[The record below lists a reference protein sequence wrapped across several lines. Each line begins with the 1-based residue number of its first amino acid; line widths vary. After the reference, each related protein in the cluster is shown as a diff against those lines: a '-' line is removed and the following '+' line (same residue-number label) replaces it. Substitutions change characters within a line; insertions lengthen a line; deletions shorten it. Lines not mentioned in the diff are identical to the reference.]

1 MLSGTDC
8 LHVPWDKDRS
18 TRALPMKNCGHQPG
32 SKWSAWFNTGVMLF
46 RARPKTM
53 EMMSEWRDRMAAVE
67 GDAQIDDQLTF
78 NQMVGT
84 VWSNRFR
91 QNPDRFRTFYPLKN
105 ASANGRVIFDGG
117 GDRAIHAVQVLRAP
131 RRSSRLLSLSHAAAL
146 HHVSPPGRHARRAG
160 EHLLLG
166 PRVPRAAERRPGVVP
181 RPPPHL
187 RRRVAQEPGEEL
199 AAARGGPAARRPRA
213 VRREVSRVHAAAAHG
228 PRPSGARA
236 LARPAE
242 ADEQR
247 RHARQDA
254 RRQGVARRHR
264 GQGLAA
270 SGRPPRPHRPQ
281 HRRPSQRDGD
291 GEGATPARP
300 PARPPDR
307 PPARPTCAPPFPH
320 PRRRWAASW

>member
-131 RRSSRLLSLSHAAAL
+131 RRSSCLCSLSYAL
-146 HHVSPPGRHARRAG
+146 RSSASIFSC
-160 EHLLLG
+160 LL
-166 PRVPRAAERRPGVVP
+166 RY
-181 RPPPHL
+181 
-187 RRRVAQEPGEEL
+187 
-199 AAARGGPAARRPRA
+199 
-213 VRREVSRVHAAAAHG
+213 
-228 PRPSGARA
+228 
-236 LARPAE
+236 
-242 ADEQR
+242 
-247 RHARQDA
+247 
-254 RRQGVARRHR
+254 
-264 GQGLAA
+264 
-270 SGRPPRPHRPQ
+270 
-281 HRRPSQRDGD
+281 
-291 GEGATPARP
+291 
-300 PARPPDR
+300 
-307 PPARPTCAPPFPH
+307 
-320 PRRRWAASW
+320 